1 MSNTW
6 ILVAESSRAKIYSG
20 KGQRA
25 PLSEIKDFVHPKGR
39 LHEGD
44 LVSDSAG
51 SDGGSVGQGRH
62 VLDDQTNARE
72 QEAIIFAN
80 ELANYLNI
88 ERNKES
94 FGTLV
99 IIAAPAFLGLLRENL
114 SDEVMGMV
122 SQQIDKNLMHKSAE
136 EIHQYL

>member
-6 ILVAESSRAKIYSG
+6 VLVANSSEAKIYAGQG
-20 KGQRA
+20 KRG
-25 PLSEIKDFVHPKGR
+25 LLTEIKDFDYPKGR

-51 SDGGSVGQGRH
+51 SDGGSSGQGRH
-62 VLDDQTNARE
+62 VLDDETSASQ
-72 QEAIIFAN
+72 QEAIVFAK
-80 ELANYLNI
+80 ELASHLDK

-94 FGTLV
+94 YIRLV
-99 IIAAPAFLGLLRENL
+99 VIAPPAFIGLLRKNL
-114 SDEVMGMV
+114 TNEVMNMV
-122 SQQIDKNLMHKSAE
+122 SKQIDKNLVNKSAE